1 MSDNAIAA
9 RECQQARA
17 IATKSSFYLAMRVLD
32 PERRDAMYA
41 IYAFCRAVDDIADE
55 DGDRALRSAQLDE
68 WRKDLDELYAGRVH
82 QRCAY
87 LAEPKRRFNLQR
99 EDFEAV
105 IDGMAMDVEENI
117 RAPDWNTLDLYCDRV
132 ASAVGRLSVRVFGIP
147 GESGRLLAH
156 HLGRALQLTNILRD
170 LDEDAERGRLY
181 LPREALERAG
191 VDVPDHAAFRR
202 NRLNAENVI
211 DSKSIERAS
220 SEKPVPTFF
229 ASRALAHSRAGVWI
243 VEDMVAAEIGLP
255 YGRGFEA
262 FGLDPK
268 RLVLAR
274 ARRPR
279 ETLWAMEEALK
290 TSGAIVIAETWMA
303 PEAYD
308 LATSRR
314 LLLAARAG
322 GGTGLLLL
330 LRAAGEARRLSSA
343 AHLRFEVGSVP
354 VGRAAAARRLPLPR
368 PPLWRLRIAK
378 ARASLL
384 SALGDFDPL
393 AWRDIAFDP
402 EKTVFRHAFPQ
413 RLPPPPFD
421 RPNFERRRRESA

>member
-1 MSDNAIAA
+1 MSQGGVSERILFLRRRIAA
-9 RECQQARA
+9 IEARSGAQAARA
-17 IATKSSFYLAMRVLD
+17 SPRRADDALSRAPFERLLDGLSSGGFAEIIPAR
-32 PERRDAMYA
+32 PRDAA
-41 IYAFCRAVDDIADE
+41 AGASFAFAL
-55 DGDRALRSAQLDE
+55 ALRCGL
-68 WRKDLDELYAGRVH
+68 
-82 QRCAY
+82 
-87 LAEPKRRFNLQR
+87 
-99 EDFEAV
+99 
-105 IDGMAMDVEENI
+105 
-117 RAPDWNTLDLYCDRV
+117 
-132 ASAVGRLSVRVFGIP
+132 
-147 GESGRLLAH
+147 
-156 HLGRALQLTNILRD
+156 
-170 LDEDAERGRLY
+170 
-181 LPREALERAG
+181 
-191 VDVPDHAAFRR
+191 DHAAFRR

-211 DSKSIERAS
+211 DSKSVERAS